1 MVLRR
6 KRIRK
11 PEQTLCKIFTEFHII
26 IRFKVQLVLPRK
38 NFINAVANPEI
49 MHSKENV

>member
-11 PEQTLCKIFTEFHII
+11 PEQTLCKIFTEFYII

-38 NFINAVANPEI
+38 NAVANPEI
-49 MHSKENV
+49 THSKENV